1 MRVVPTTDG
10 ALGIGCWLLPGSEH
24 HAHMPMV
31 AIRTLVAG
39 STEPNIRR
47 DSNSAKQIKPD
58 LRQPRQP
65 PTFPQALNKIPRM
78 QIIRQHLRS
87 NGLPSNVVELVLK
100 ANRKSTQKS
109 NDSAWNVWCNWAL
122 EQGHNP
128 LSPSLNVIL
137 EFLTFQV
144 ELGKS
149 FNTVSVYKFML
160 SSTLPPI
167 EGVKVGKHSIVSQL
181 IQGAFNTN
189 PPVPKYTEFWDLNDL
204 LKELDLIDPDSLDLA
219 QLSCRLATLLA
230 TATFMRVSELSN
242 ISLPSV
248 KITRSSAT
256 FSLSSLSK
264 PRKAQRSGPL
274 QSFNLRRLP
283 SSGTCPVHHLEL
295 YFNRTESLRDLSNST
310 NLFIGIRKP
319 HKIVGPSTVAR
330 WIKSQLSLAG
340 VDCARYSAHSTRGAA
355 ASAAVVAGVPIQS
368 ILDRAGWSSESTFT
382 RFYRR
387 NVSKGSH
394 LFSIFVLI
402 LLAPLIP
409 SGVKITC
416 QCLGRMNST
425 EYNWKLFEAE
435 GR

>member
-1 MRVVPTTDG
+1 
-10 ALGIGCWLLPGSEH
+10 
-24 HAHMPMV
+24 
-31 AIRTLVAG
+31 
-39 STEPNIRR
+39 
-47 DSNSAKQIKPD
+47 
-58 LRQPRQP
+58 
-65 PTFPQALNKIPRM
+65 M

-149 FNTVSVYKFML
+149 FNTVSVYKSML

-230 TATFMRVSELSN
+230 TASFMR
-242 ISLPSV
+242 
-248 KITRSSAT
+248 A
-256 FSLSSLSK
+256 
-264 PRKAQRSGPL
+264 
-274 QSFNLRRLP
+274 
-283 SSGTCPVHHLEL
+283 
-295 YFNRTESLRDLSNST
+295 ES
-310 NLFIGIRKP
+310 
-319 HKIVGPSTVAR
+319 
-330 WIKSQLSLAG
+330 
-340 VDCARYSAHSTRGAA
+340 
-355 ASAAVVAGVPIQS
+355 
-368 ILDRAGWSSESTFT
+368 
-382 RFYRR
+382 
-387 NVSKGSH
+387 
-394 LFSIFVLI
+394 
-402 LLAPLIP
+402 
-409 SGVKITC
+409 
-416 QCLGRMNST
+416 
-425 EYNWKLFEAE
+425 
-435 GR
+435 